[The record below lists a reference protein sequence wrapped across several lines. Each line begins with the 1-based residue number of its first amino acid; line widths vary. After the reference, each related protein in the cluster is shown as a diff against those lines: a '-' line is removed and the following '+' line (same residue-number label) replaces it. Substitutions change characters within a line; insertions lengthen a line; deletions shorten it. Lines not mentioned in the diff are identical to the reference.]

1 MGIKIKTVKNDFPK
15 MEAALQIIDGSNINV
30 GVQGEH
36 AWLAGIHEYGCRIKI
51 TPKMRAWLRR
61 NGLNVKNSTKEIVI
75 PERSFLR
82 SGFDDVHMKAIERA
96 ERILPLVIEG
106 KVPETQLYELVG
118 TILRDGIK
126 DYARDLKEPEKHPF
140 TLKREGG
147 AANPLINTGD
157 MINEIEY
164 EVKK

>member
-1 MGIKIKTVKNDFPK
+1 MAVKIKTVKNDFPK
-15 MEAALQIIDGSNINV
+15 MEAQLQIINGKNINV
-30 GVQGEH
+30 GVTGEH
-36 AWLAGIHEYGCRIKI
+36 AWLAGIHEYGCRIKV

-61 NGLNVKNSTKEIVI
+61 NGLHLKKTTTEIVI

-82 SGFDDVHMKAIERA
+82 AGFDEVHLKAVERA

-106 KVPETQLYELVG
+106 KVPESQLYELVG

-126 DYARDLKEPEKHPF
+126 DYARDLKSPPKHPF

-157 MINEIEY
+157 MINSIEY
-164 EVKK
+164 EVE